1 LKYKPLPIEL
11 ELAALKP
18 EEAAARR
25 SLLTHELMTTRG
37 FQLVTI
43 LLRDLEIRALSALR
57 LGLSDVLVGRALG
70 RIECIEEVRRS
81 LSLLLP
87 VADRDHVDWHDEA
100 DEGLVLEDPAAEA
113 E

>member
-18 EEAAARR
+18 DEYLTRR
-25 SLLTHELMTTRG
+25 AELTRELMTTRG

-57 LGLSDVLVGRALG
+57 MGLQEVQVGRVLG
-70 RIECIEEVRRS
+70 RLECIEEVRRS

-87 VADRDHVDWHDEA
+87 VADRDRVDWHDEA